1 MNRLAVTFA
10 LTCACLALAAPA
22 QAGVS
27 VGVADDQP
35 VGTADDG
42 AAFFA
47 VLNDIGLREA
57 RLTVNWDPT
66 QPGTIENQAQIESLL
81 PVATLRGI
89 RVIFAVMPAKA
100 RSVTSS
106 PEAAAEF
113 AAFLQLAARTF
124 PPSGTLSS
132 AASRTNR
139 ASGSRSSTPAAGES
153 RPPRTRR
160 YSPAATTR

>member
-1 MNRLAVTFA
+1 MTRLAVTFA

-22 QAGVS
+22 RAGVS

-35 VGTADDG
+35 VGAPDSG
-42 AAFFA
+42 AAFFT

-66 QPGTIENQAQIESLL
+66 QPATIENQAQIESLL

-89 RVIFAVMPAKA
+89 RVIFSVAPAKA

-106 PEAAAEF
+106 P
-113 AAFLQLAARTF
+113 QAARAF
-124 PPSGTLSS
+124 
-132 AASRTNR
+132 A
-139 ASGSRSSTPAAGES
+139 
-153 RPPRTRR
+153 
-160 YSPAATTR
+160 